1 MGTWNAGLFSNDTT
15 CDVKDTYIECLK
27 QQLSNEEAYRKT
39 YEEYEELIGT
49 DEEPLFWYALADTQW
64 NAGRLMPE
72 VKDKALE
79 CIQNKGGLDFWEERP
94 KGALKWQKTMQKLN
108 KKIESP
114 MPPEKKFPK
123 PIVFKTNPWNIGDVY
138 AYQFHSKQATEL
150 GLSGK
155 YILIQKLA
163 DIEYFENTIY
173 SVVQVFDRVFDSMP
187 NLAMIEGVRILPLV
201 DAAEVCGTS
210 DNLADI
216 NPSLEWY
223 MKAIV
228 NYYKIR
234 EYPRKYMT
242 FIGNITISEIN
253 CQWNSC
259 TEFYWDE
266 LEDRLVDYYLSWQ
279 NVIY

>member
-94 KGALKWQKTMQKLN
+94 KGALKWQKTMQKL
-108 KKIESP
+108 KEKIESP

-123 PIVFKTNPWNIGDVY
+123 PIVFKINPWNIGDVY